1 MPFAK
6 IIYFKGKTKDETY
19 LKRNETYVEAMR
31 RETYVSL
38 QANERLKN
46 KNVHNSFI
54 INYIKKRMRSFKA
67 KTTAFC
73 IGLCLLGAATAE
85 RAQAAPERVSAVEQ
99 TKLATGRVSD
109 SQSPLIGA
117 TVMEKGTS
125 NGTITDMDGKFT
137 LNVRSGATLVISYV
151 GYVTQEIKAGTD
163 MRITLSEDGHSV
175 NEVIVI
181 GYGTQRREAVT
192 GSVANVSGEKLNQ
205 FAATN
210 AAQALQGR
218 VAGVLMTQTSSKPG
232 EEMQIRIRGQRSLT
246 ASNDPLIV
254 LDGIPFMGQLS
265 DINPADIKS
274 MDILKDASATAIYGS
289 RGANGVI
296 LITTEKG
303 SMGTPA
309 KVSYNGYVS
318 FKKIFSKYPM
328 MDGPTF
334 SKFRKAAGL
343 YQNSLDEDDNTNTDW
358 QDLYYQTGVSHNH
371 DVSVSG
377 GTNGGSYSFGA
388 GYYHD
393 ESVVPTEG
401 YDRVSVRG
409 NFDQMVGK
417 WFRFGLSTN
426 NSYRKSQGVNDMYG
440 VLSKSPLASP
450 YDENGNLKRYIS
462 LPADDQTVVT
472 KETVKR
478 DKDVWLNE
486 NKGIGTYNTLFG
498 EVKCPWVEGLSYRI
512 NIGLNF
518 RSSKGGNFTGTGV
531 NNKDANAV
539 NGAGISENQTRNW
552 TVENLV
558 TFDRTFA
565 EKHNLNVVGMYSAEQ
580 TTYESTGASAQGI
593 PADFFQYYA
602 LDKATGQLNVNNYN
616 YWQSGLMSWMGRVMY
631 SYDNKYMLS
640 VALRSDASSRLAK
653 GHQWH
658 TYPAVSAGWNIA
670 RESFMENLTWIDN
683 LKLRVGY
690 GETSNQSVNPYS
702 TLGGL
707 AVRNY
712 NFGSTYKAGYYVNAL
727 PNPELG
733 WEYSKTW
740 NFGLDFSLLSGRLFG
755 SFEYYIQKTKDIL
768 LDVTMPSTSGVN
780 SYTGNIG
787 NTENKG
793 FELTLNGIIID
804 NKDGWKWE
812 AGINLYANRNKLTKL
827 TGADVVK
834 PDGTKEPER
843 DEANRWFVGHPID
856 VIFDYEYEGL
866 WNESDLKTGPD
877 GKTNLD
883 ILEPGGNLGM
893 IKVKYTGDYDA
904 NGMPVRAIGADDRQI
919 MSMEPDLIGGFNTT
933 VGYKSFDLTMIG
945 AFQIGGKLISAIH
958 SSNGYLNML
967 TGRRGQLDVDYWT
980 PENTGAKYP
989 KPGGIQSGDNP
1000 KYGSTLGYFDAGYL
1014 KVRAITLGYNF
1025 DNLKAV
1031 KDFGITRLR
1040 LYATVQ
1046 NPFVL
1051 FSPFNNESG
1060 LDPETNSWATQNTA
1074 VAVEGYNGKHR
1085 MPIVGYNTPATRNFL
1100 FGINLT
1106 F

>member
-1 MPFAK
+1 M
-6 IIYFKGKTKDETY
+6 
-19 LKRNETYVEAMR
+19 
-31 RETYVSL
+31 
-38 QANERLKN
+38 
-46 KNVHNSFI
+46 
-54 INYIKKRMRSFKA
+54 SFKA
-67 KTTAFC
+67 KKTALC
-73 IGLCLLGAATAE
+73 VGLCLIGMIGAQQASAATESVASVQQT
-85 RAQAAPERVSAVEQ
+85 RQASGHV
-99 TKLATGRVSD
+99 TD
-109 SQSPLIGA
+109 SQGPLIGA
-117 TVMEKGTS
+117 TVMEKGTT
-125 NGTITDMDGKFT
+125 NGTVTDFGGNFT
-137 LNVRSGATLVISYV
+137 LNVKPGATLVISYV
-151 GYVTQEIKAGTD
+151 GYETQEVKESSHVSVILK
-163 MRITLSEDGHSV
+163 EDGHVV
-175 NEVIVI
+175 NEVVVI

-192 GSVANVSGEKLNQ
+192 GSVANIGGEKLNQ
-205 FAATN
+205 VAATN

-232 EEMQIRIRGQRSLT
+232 EEMQIRIRGQRSLS

-265 DINPADIKS
+265 DINPSDIKS
-274 MDILKDASATAIYGS
+274 LDILKDASATAIYGS

-296 LITTEKG
+296 IITTVKG
-303 SMGTPA
+303 TQGTPA

-318 FKKIFSKYPM
+318 FKKVFHKYPM
-328 MDGPTF
+328 MDGPAF
-334 SKFRKAAGL
+334 SKMRQYAGL
-343 YQNSLDEDDNTNTDW
+343 YQNSLDENDNTNTDW

-371 DVSVSG
+371 DVSVAG

-417 WFRFGLSTN
+417 YFRFGLSTN
-426 NSYRKSQGVNDMYG
+426 NSYRKNKGVNDMYG

-462 LPADDQTVVT
+462 LPADDQSVVT
-472 KETVKR
+472 KETVER
-478 DKDVWLNE
+478 DKEVWLNE
-486 NKGIGTYNTLFG
+486 NKGIGSYNTIFG
-498 EVKCPWVEGLSYRI
+498 ELKCPWIEGLSYRI

-539 NGAGISENQTRNW
+539 NGGGISENQTRNW
-552 TVENLV
+552 AVENLL

-565 EKHNLNVVGMYSAEQ
+565 EKHNLNVVAMYSAEQ
-580 TTYESTGASAQGI
+580 TTYESSGAGVQDI
-593 PADFFQYYA
+593 PADYFQYYA
-602 LDKATGQLNVNNYN
+602 LDKAVGQVNLNNYN
-616 YWQSGLMSWMGRVMY
+616 YWQSGLVSWMGRVMY
-631 SYDNKYMLS
+631 SYDNKYMIS
-640 VALRSDASSRLAK
+640 AALRSDASSRLAK

-670 RESFMENLTWIDN
+670 RESFMEGTKNWLDN
-683 LKLRVGY
+683 LKLRIGY
-690 GETSNQSVNPYS
+690 GETSNQSINPYS

-740 NFGLDFSLLSGRLFG
+740 NFGLDFSLFNGRLSG
-755 SFEYYIQKTKDIL
+755 SFEYYTQKTNDIL
-768 LDVTMPSTSGVN
+768 LDVSLPSTSGVS
-780 SYTGNIG
+780 SYVGNIG
-787 NTENKG
+787 NTQNKG
-793 FELTLNGIIID
+793 WELTLNGIIID
-804 NKDGWKWE
+804 NKNGWNWE
-812 AGINLYANRNKLTKL
+812 AGINLYQNRNKLTKL
-827 TGADVVK
+827 TGAVDANGNPV
-834 PDGTKEPER
+834 PDK
-843 DEANRWFVGHPID
+843 ANRWFIDQPID
-856 VIFDYEYEGL
+856 VIYDYKYDGL
-866 WNESDLKTGPD
+866 WNESDVYPVTIKNED
-877 GKTNLD
+877 GTTTETTNFA
-883 ILEPGGNLGM
+883 ILEPGGNIGM
-893 IKVKYTGDYDA
+893 IKVAHERALDE
-904 NGMPVRAIGADDRQI
+904 NGVPTRQIGAEDREI

-933 VGYKSFDLTMIG
+933 VAYKNLDLTVIG

-958 SSNGYLNML
+958 SANGYLNML

-980 PENTGAKYP
+980 EQNTGAKYP

-1000 KYGSTLGYFDAGYL
+1000 KYGSTLGYFNAGYL
-1014 KVRAITLGYNF
+1014 KFRAITLGYNF
-1025 DNLKAV
+1025 DNLKAI
-1031 KDFGITRLR
+1031 KNFGISRLR

-1060 LDPETNSWATQNTA
+1060 LDPETNSFATQNTA
-1074 VAVEGYNGKHR
+1074 VGIDGYTGKHK
-1085 MPIVGYNTPATRNFL
+1085 MPIVGYNTPATRNFI
-1100 FGINLT
+1100 FGLNLT

>member
-1 MPFAK
+1 MHVNLRK
-6 IIYFKGKTKDETY
+6 SV
-19 LKRNETYVEAMR
+19 LCV
-31 RETYVSL
+31 
-38 QANERLKN
+38 
-46 KNVHNSFI
+46 
-54 INYIKKRMRSFKA
+54 
-67 KTTAFC
+67 
-73 IGLCLLGAATAE
+73 GLCSLAGLMGTPQTATA
-85 RAQAAPERVSAVEQ
+85 APDSQSVTAVQQ
-99 TKLATGRVSD
+99 TKKVTGRVSD
-109 SQSPLIGA
+109 SMGTLIGA
-117 TVMEKGTS
+117 TIMEKGTT
-125 NGTITDMDGKFT
+125 NGVVTDYDGNFSI
-137 LNVRSGATLVISYV
+137 NVQPGATLVVSYV
-151 GYVTQEIKAGTD
+151 GYVSQEIKVGNQSNLNI
-163 MRITLSEDGHSV
+163 MLEDEGRNL
-175 NEVIVI
+175 NEVVVI

-192 GSVANVSGEKLNQ
+192 GSVANVNGEKLNQ
-205 FAATN
+205 IAATN

-218 VAGVLMTQTSSKPG
+218 VAGVLMTQTGSKPG
-232 EEMQIRIRGQRSLT
+232 DEMQIRIRGQRSLS

-265 DINPADIKS
+265 DINPTDIKS

-296 LITTEKG
+296 IITTVKG
-303 SMGTPA
+303 SQGTPA
-309 KVSYNGYVS
+309 KVSYNGYVN
-318 FKKIFSKYPM
+318 FKTVFHKYPM

-334 SKFRKAAGL
+334 SKMRQYAGL
-343 YQNSLDEDDNTNTDW
+343 YKNSLDESDDTNTDW

-371 DVSVSG
+371 DVSIAG

-401 YDRVSVRG
+401 YNRISVRG
-409 NFDQMVGK
+409 NFDQMIGK

-426 NSYRKSQGVNDMYG
+426 NSYRKTQGVNDMYG

-450 YDENGNLKRYIS
+450 YDADGNLKRYVS
-462 LPADDQTVVT
+462 LPADDQSVVT
-472 KETVKR
+472 KETVER

-486 NKGIGTYNTLFG
+486 NKGIGSYNTLFG
-498 EVKCPWVEGLSYRI
+498 EVKCPWIEGLSYRI

-518 RSSKGGNFTGTGV
+518 RSSKGGSFTGTGV
-531 NNKDANAV
+531 NNKDPKAV
-539 NGAGISENQTRNW
+539 NGGSISENQTYNW
-552 TVENLV
+552 AVENLI
-558 TFDRTFA
+558 TYDHTFA

-580 TTYESTGASAQGI
+580 TTYESTGANAQDI
-593 PADFFQYYA
+593 PADYFQYFA
-602 LDKATGQLNVNNYN
+602 LDKATGQANLTGYN
-616 YWQSGLMSWMGRVMY
+616 YWQSGLISWMGRVMY

-670 RESFMENLTWIDN
+670 REDFMRDLTWIDN

-690 GETSNQSVNPYS
+690 GETSNQSINPYS

-712 NFGSTYKAGYYVNAL
+712 NFGDTYKAGYYVNAL

-740 NFGLDFSLLSGRLFG
+740 NFGLDFSLFNGRLSGSL
-755 SFEYYIQKTKDIL
+755 EYYSQKTNDIL
-768 LDVTMPSTSGVN
+768 LDVSLPSTSGVS

-793 FELTLNGIIID
+793 FELTLNGVIID
-804 NKDGWKWE
+804 NKNGWNWE
-812 AGINLYANRNKLTKL
+812 AGINLYQNRNKLTKL
-827 TGADVVK
+827 TGAVDENGK
-834 PDGTKEPER
+834 PVP
-843 DEANRWFVGHPID
+843 DEGNRWFPGHPID
-856 VIFDYEYEGL
+856 VIYDYKYIGL
-866 WNESDLKTGPD
+866 WQAGEEDLM
-877 GKTNLD
+877 NV
-883 ILEPGGNLGM
+883 LEPGGNIGM
-893 IKVKYTGDYDA
+893 IKVAHDKALDE
-904 NGMPVRAIGADDRQI
+904 NGKPTRQIGAEDREI

-933 VGYKSFDLTMIG
+933 VAYKNLDLTVIG

-958 SSNGYLNML
+958 SANGYLNML

-980 PENTGAKYP
+980 ENNTGAKYP

-1025 DNLKAV
+1025 TDLKPI
-1031 KDFGITRLR
+1031 KDLGISRLR

-1060 LDPETNSWATQNTA
+1060 LDPETNSYANQNTA
-1074 VAVEGYNGKHR
+1074 VSIDGYTGKHK

-1100 FGINLT
+1100 FGINVT

>member
-1 MPFAK
+1 M
-6 IIYFKGKTKDETY
+6 
-19 LKRNETYVEAMR
+19 
-31 RETYVSL
+31 
-38 QANERLKN
+38 
-46 KNVHNSFI
+46 
-54 INYIKKRMRSFKA
+54 SFKA
-67 KTTAFC
+67 KKTALC
-73 IGLCLLGAATAE
+73 VGLCLIGMIGAQQASAATESVASVQQT
-85 RAQAAPERVSAVEQ
+85 RQASGHV
-99 TKLATGRVSD
+99 TD
-109 SQSPLIGA
+109 SQGPLIGA
-117 TVMEKGTS
+117 TVMEKGTT
-125 NGTITDMDGKFT
+125 NGTVTDFGGNFT
-137 LNVRSGATLVISYV
+137 LNVKPGATLVISYV
-151 GYVTQEIKAGTD
+151 GYETQEVKESSHVSVILK
-163 MRITLSEDGHSV
+163 EDGHVV
-175 NEVIVI
+175 NEVVVI

-192 GSVANVSGEKLNQ
+192 GSVANIGGEKLNQ
-205 FAATN
+205 VAATN

-232 EEMQIRIRGQRSLT
+232 EEMQIRIRGQRSLS

-265 DINPADIKS
+265 DINPSDIKS
-274 MDILKDASATAIYGS
+274 LDILKDASATAIYGS

-296 LITTEKG
+296 IITTVKG
-303 SMGTPA
+303 TQGTPA

-318 FKKIFSKYPM
+318 FKKVFHKYPM

-334 SKFRKAAGL
+334 SKMRQYAGL
-343 YQNSLDEDDNTNTDW
+343 YQNSLDENDNTNTDW

-371 DVSVSG
+371 DVSVAG

-417 WFRFGLSTN
+417 YFRFGLSTN
-426 NSYRKSQGVNDMYG
+426 NSYRKNKGVNDMYG

-462 LPADDQTVVT
+462 LPADDQSVVT
-472 KETVKR
+472 KETVER
-478 DKDVWLNE
+478 DKEVWLNE
-486 NKGIGTYNTLFG
+486 NKGIGSYNTIFG
-498 EVKCPWVEGLSYRI
+498 ELKCPWIEGLSYRI

-539 NGAGISENQTRNW
+539 NGGGISENQTRNW
-552 TVENLV
+552 AVENLL

-565 EKHNLNVVGMYSAEQ
+565 EKHNLNVVAMYSAEQ
-580 TTYESTGASAQGI
+580 TTYESSGAGVQDI
-593 PADFFQYYA
+593 PADYFQYYA
-602 LDKATGQLNVNNYN
+602 LDKAVGQVNLNNYN
-616 YWQSGLMSWMGRVMY
+616 YWQSGLVSWMGRVMY
-631 SYDNKYMLS
+631 SYDNKYMIS
-640 VALRSDASSRLAK
+640 AALRSDASSRLAK

-670 RESFMENLTWIDN
+670 RESFMEGTKNWLDN
-683 LKLRVGY
+683 LKLRIGY
-690 GETSNQSVNPYS
+690 GETSNQSINPYS

-740 NFGLDFSLLSGRLFG
+740 NFGLDFSLFNGRLSG
-755 SFEYYIQKTKDIL
+755 SFEYYTQKTNDIL
-768 LDVTMPSTSGVN
+768 LDVSLPSTSGVS
-780 SYTGNIG
+780 SYVGNIG
-787 NTENKG
+787 NTQNKG
-793 FELTLNGIIID
+793 WELTLNGIIID
-804 NKDGWKWE
+804 NKNGWNWE
-812 AGINLYANRNKLTKL
+812 AGINLYQNRNKLTKL
-827 TGADVVK
+827 TGAVDANGNPV
-834 PDGTKEPER
+834 PDK
-843 DEANRWFVGHPID
+843 ANRWFIDQPID
-856 VIFDYEYEGL
+856 VIYDYKYDGL
-866 WNESDLKTGPD
+866 WNESDVYPVTIKNED
-877 GKTNLD
+877 GTTTETTNFA
-883 ILEPGGNLGM
+883 ILEPGGNIGM
-893 IKVKYTGDYDA
+893 IKVAHERALDE
-904 NGMPVRAIGADDRQI
+904 NGVPTRQIGEDDREV

-933 VGYKSFDLTMIG
+933 VGYKGFDLTIIG

-958 SSNGYLNML
+958 SANGYLNML

-980 PENTGAKYP
+980 EQNTGAKYP

-1000 KYGSTLGYFDAGYL
+1000 KYGSTLGYFNAGYL
-1014 KVRAITLGYNF
+1014 KFRAITLGYNF
-1025 DNLKAV
+1025 DNLKAI
-1031 KDFGITRLR
+1031 KNFGISRLR
-1040 LYATVQ
+1040 LYATIQ

-1060 LDPETNSWATQNTA
+1060 LDPETNSFATQNTA
-1074 VAVEGYNGKHR
+1074 VGIDGYTGKHK
-1085 MPIVGYNTPATRNFL
+1085 MPIVGYNTPATRNFI
-1100 FGINLT
+1100 FGLNLT

>member
-1 MPFAK
+1 MHVNLRK
-6 IIYFKGKTKDETY
+6 SV
-19 LKRNETYVEAMR
+19 LCV
-31 RETYVSL
+31 
-38 QANERLKN
+38 
-46 KNVHNSFI
+46 
-54 INYIKKRMRSFKA
+54 
-67 KTTAFC
+67 
-73 IGLCLLGAATAE
+73 GLCSLAGLMGTPQTATA
-85 RAQAAPERVSAVEQ
+85 APDSQSVTAVQQ
-99 TKLATGRVSD
+99 TKKVTGRVSD
-109 SQSPLIGA
+109 SMGTLIGA
-117 TVMEKGTS
+117 TIMEKGTT
-125 NGTITDMDGKFT
+125 NGVVTDYDGNFSI
-137 LNVRSGATLVISYV
+137 NVQPGATLVVSYV
-151 GYVTQEIKAGTD
+151 GYVSQEIKVGNQSNLNI
-163 MRITLSEDGHSV
+163 MLEDEGRNL
-175 NEVIVI
+175 NEVVVI

-192 GSVANVSGEKLNQ
+192 GSVANVNGEKLNQ
-205 FAATN
+205 IAATN

-218 VAGVLMTQTSSKPG
+218 VAGVLMTQTGSKPG
-232 EEMQIRIRGQRSLT
+232 DEMQIRIRGQRSLS

-265 DINPADIKS
+265 DINPTDIKS

-296 LITTEKG
+296 IITTVKG
-303 SMGTPA
+303 SQGTPA
-309 KVSYNGYVS
+309 KVSYNGYVN
-318 FKKIFSKYPM
+318 FKTVFHKYPM

-334 SKFRKAAGL
+334 SKMRQYAGL
-343 YQNSLDEDDNTNTDW
+343 YKNSLDESDDTNTDW

-371 DVSVSG
+371 DVSIAG

-401 YDRVSVRG
+401 YNRISVRG
-409 NFDQMVGK
+409 NFDQMIGK

-426 NSYRKSQGVNDMYG
+426 NSYRKTQGVNDMYG

-450 YDENGNLKRYIS
+450 YDADGNLKRYVS
-462 LPADDQTVVT
+462 LPADDQSVVT
-472 KETVKR
+472 KETVER

-486 NKGIGTYNTLFG
+486 NKGIGSYNTLFG
-498 EVKCPWVEGLSYRI
+498 EVKCPWIEGLSYRI

-518 RSSKGGNFTGTGV
+518 RSSKGGSFTGTGV
-531 NNKDANAV
+531 NNKDPKAV
-539 NGAGISENQTRNW
+539 NGGSISENQTYNW
-552 TVENLV
+552 AVENLI
-558 TFDRTFA
+558 TYDHTFA

-580 TTYESTGASAQGI
+580 TTYESTGANAQDI
-593 PADFFQYYA
+593 PADYFQYFA
-602 LDKATGQLNVNNYN
+602 LDKATGQANLTGYN
-616 YWQSGLMSWMGRVMY
+616 YWQSGLISWMGRVMY

-670 RESFMENLTWIDN
+670 REDFMRDLTWIDN

-690 GETSNQSVNPYS
+690 GETSNQSINPYS

-712 NFGSTYKAGYYVNAL
+712 NFGDTYKAGYYVNAL

-740 NFGLDFSLLSGRLFG
+740 NFGLDFSLFNGRLSGSL
-755 SFEYYIQKTKDIL
+755 EYYSQKTNDIL
-768 LDVTMPSTSGVN
+768 LDVSLPSTSGVS

-793 FELTLNGIIID
+793 FELTLNGVIID
-804 NKDGWKWE
+804 NKNGWNWE
-812 AGINLYANRNKLTKL
+812 AGINLYQNRNKLTKL
-827 TGADVVK
+827 TGAVDENGK
-834 PDGTKEPER
+834 PVP
-843 DEANRWFVGHPID
+843 DEGNRWFPGHPID
-856 VIFDYEYEGL
+856 VIYDYKYIGL
-866 WNESDLKTGPD
+866 WQAGEEDLM
-877 GKTNLD
+877 NV
-883 ILEPGGNLGM
+883 LEPGGNIGM
-893 IKVKYTGDYDA
+893 IKVAHDKALDE
-904 NGMPVRAIGADDRQI
+904 NGKPTRQIGAEDREI

-933 VGYKSFDLTMIG
+933 VAYKNLDLTVIG

-958 SSNGYLNML
+958 SANGYLNML

-980 PENTGAKYP
+980 ENNTGAKYP

-1025 DNLKAV
+1025 TDLKPI
-1031 KDFGITRLR
+1031 KDLGISRLR

-1051 FSPFNNESG
+1051 FSPYNNESG
-1060 LDPETNSWATQNTA
+1060 LDPETNSYANQNTA
-1074 VAVEGYNGKHR
+1074 VGIDGYLGKHK

-1100 FGINLT
+1100 FGVNVT

>member
-1 MPFAK
+1 M
-6 IIYFKGKTKDETY
+6 
-19 LKRNETYVEAMR
+19 
-31 RETYVSL
+31 
-38 QANERLKN
+38 
-46 KNVHNSFI
+46 
-54 INYIKKRMRSFKA
+54 SFKA
-67 KTTAFC
+67 KKTALC
-73 IGLCLLGAATAE
+73 VGLCFLGILS
-85 RAQAAPERVSAVEQ
+85 AQEASAVTESVTSVQQ
-99 TKLATGRVSD
+99 TKQATGQVSD
-109 SQSPLIGA
+109 SQGPLIGA

-125 NGTITDMDGKFT
+125 NGTVTDFNGNFS
-137 LNVRSGATLVISYV
+137 LNVKPGATLVISYV
-151 GYVTQEIKAGTD
+151 GYESQEIKAGD
-163 MRITLSEDGHSV
+163 NLRVELKEDGHVV
-175 NEVIVI
+175 NEVVVI

-192 GSVANVSGEKLNQ
+192 GSVANVNGEKLNQ
-205 FAATN
+205 IAATN

-218 VAGVLMTQTSSKPG
+218 VAGVLMTQTGSKPG
-232 EEMQIRIRGQRSLT
+232 DEMQIRIRGQRSLS

-254 LDGIPFMGQLS
+254 LDDIPFMGVLS

-296 LITTEKG
+296 IITTVKG
-303 SMGTPA
+303 SQGAPA

-318 FKKIFSKYPM
+318 FKKVFKKYPM

-334 SKFRKAAGL
+334 SKFRQYAGL
-343 YQNSLDEDDNTNTDW
+343 YQNSLDENDNTNTDW

-371 DVSVSG
+371 DVSVAG

-417 WFRFGLSTN
+417 YFRFGLSTN
-426 NSYRKSQGVNDMYG
+426 NSYRKTQGVNDMYG

-462 LPADDQTVVT
+462 LPADDQSVVT
-472 KETVKR
+472 KETVER

-486 NKGIGTYNTLFG
+486 NKGIGSYNTLFG

-539 NGAGISENQTRNW
+539 NGGGISENQTRNW
-552 TVENLV
+552 AVENLL
-558 TFDRTFA
+558 TYDHLFA
-565 EKHNLNVVGMYSAEQ
+565 EKHNVNVVAMYSAEQ
-580 TTYESTGASAQGI
+580 TTYESTGASAQDI
-593 PADFFQYYA
+593 PADYFQYYA
-602 LDKATGQLNVNNYN
+602 LDKAVGQANLTGYN

-631 SYDNKYMLS
+631 SYDNKYMIS
-640 VALRSDASSRLAK
+640 AALRSDASSRLAK

-658 TYPAVSAGWNIA
+658 TYPAVSAGWNIS
-670 RESFMENLTWIDN
+670 REQFMENLTWIDN

-690 GETSNQSVNPYS
+690 GETSNQSINPYS

-740 NFGLDFSLLSGRLFG
+740 NFGLDFSLFSGRLYG
-755 SFEYYIQKTKDIL
+755 SFEYYTQKTNDIL
-768 LDVTMPSTSGVN
+768 LDVSLPSTSGVS

-793 FELTLNGIIID
+793 WELTLNGIIID
-804 NKDGWKWE
+804 NKNGWNWE
-812 AGINLYANRNKLTKL
+812 AGINLYQNRNKLTKL
-827 TGADVVK
+827 TGALDENGNPV
-834 PDGTKEPER
+834 PDKG
-843 DEANRWFVGHPID
+843 NRWFIGYPID
-856 VIFDYEYEGL
+856 VIYDYKYIGL
-866 WNESDLKTGPD
+866 WQAGEEAQMN
-877 GKTNLD
+877 
-883 ILEPGGNLGM
+883 ILEPGGNIGM
-893 IKVKYTGDYDA
+893 IKVAHDKALDA
-904 NGMPVRAIGADDRQI
+904 NGNPTRQIGEDDREV

-933 VGYKSFDLTMIG
+933 VGYKGFDLTVIG
-945 AFQIGGKLISAIH
+945 AFQVGGKLISAIH
-958 SSNGYLNML
+958 SANGYLNML

-980 PENTGAKYP
+980 EQNTGAKYP

-1031 KDFGITRLR
+1031 KDFGISRLR
-1040 LYATVQ
+1040 LYATIQ

-1060 LDPETNSWATQNTA
+1060 LDPETNSYANQNTA
-1074 VAVEGYNGKHR
+1074 VGIDGYTGKHR
-1085 MPIVGYNTPATRNFL
+1085 MPIVGYNTPSTRNFI
-1100 FGINLT
+1100 FGLNVT

>member
-1 MPFAK
+1 M
-6 IIYFKGKTKDETY
+6 
-19 LKRNETYVEAMR
+19 
-31 RETYVSL
+31 
-38 QANERLKN
+38 
-46 KNVHNSFI
+46 
-54 INYIKKRMRSFKA
+54 SFKA
-67 KTTAFC
+67 KKTALFV
-73 IGLCLLGAATAE
+73 GLCFLSMISTQQASAATESVASV
-85 RAQAAPERVSAVEQ
+85 QQ
-99 TKLATGRVSD
+99 TKQATGHVAD
-109 SQSPLIGA
+109 SQGPLIGA
-117 TVMEKGTS
+117 TVLEKGTT
-125 NGTITDMDGKFT
+125 NGTITDFDGNFS
-137 LNVRSGATLVISYV
+137 LNVKPGATLVISYV
-151 GYVTQEIKAGTD
+151 GYVSQEVKAGD
-163 MRITLSEDGHSV
+163 NIRVSLKEDGHLV
-175 NEVIVI
+175 NEVVVI

-192 GSVANVSGEKLNQ
+192 GSVANIGGEKLNQ
-205 FAATN
+205 VAATN

-232 EEMQIRIRGQRSLT
+232 EEMQIRIRGQRSLS

-265 DINPADIKS
+265 DINPTDIKS

-296 LITTEKG
+296 IITTVKG
-303 SMGTPA
+303 AQGTPA

-318 FKKIFSKYPM
+318 FKKVFHKYPM

-334 SKFRKAAGL
+334 AKFRQYAGK
-343 YQNSLDEDDNTNTDW
+343 YQNSLDESDNTNTDW

-371 DVSVSG
+371 DVSIAG

-401 YDRVSVRG
+401 YDRISIRG
-409 NFDQMVGK
+409 NFDQKVGD

-426 NSYRKSQGVNDMYG
+426 NSYRKNQGVNDMYG

-462 LPADDQTVVT
+462 LPADDQSVVT
-472 KETVKR
+472 KETVER

-486 NKGIGTYNTLFG
+486 TKGIGTYNTLFA
-498 EVKCPWVEGLSYRI
+498 ELKCPWIEGLSYRI
-512 NIGLNF
+512 NVGLNF
-518 RSSKGGNFTGTGV
+518 RSSKGGNFTGTGI

-539 NGAGISENQTRNW
+539 NGGGISENQTRNW
-552 TVENLV
+552 AVENLL
-558 TFDRTFA
+558 TYDRTFA
-565 EKHNLNVVGMYSAEQ
+565 EKHNLNVVAMYSAEQ
-580 TTYESTGASAQGI
+580 TVYESTGASAQDI
-593 PADFFQYYA
+593 PADYFQYFA
-602 LDKATGQLNVNNYN
+602 LDKAVGQVNLNNYN
-616 YWQSGLMSWMGRVMY
+616 YWKSGLISWMGRVMY
-631 SYDNKYMLS
+631 SYDNKYMIS
-640 VALRSDASSRLAK
+640 AALRSDASSRLAK

-670 RESFMENLTWIDN
+670 REEFMENTKTWLDN

-690 GETSNQSVNPYS
+690 GETSNQSINPYS

-712 NFGSTYKAGYYVNAL
+712 NFGDTYKAGYYVNAL

-740 NFGLDFSLLSGRLFG
+740 NFGLDFSLFNGRLSG
-755 SFEYYIQKTKDIL
+755 SFEYYTQKTNDIL
-768 LDVTMPSTSGVN
+768 LDVSLPSTSGVS
-780 SYTGNIG
+780 SYVGNIG

-793 FELTLNGIIID
+793 WELTLNGIIID
-804 NKDGWKWE
+804 NKNGWNWE
-812 AGINLYANRNKLTKL
+812 AGINLYQNRNKLTKL
-827 TGADVVK
+827 TGALDENGDPV
-834 PDGTKEPER
+834 PDK
-843 DEANRWFVGHPID
+843 ANRWFIGYPID
-856 VIFDYEYEGL
+856 VIYDYKYIGL
-866 WNESDLKTGPD
+866 WQAGEEEQMKV
-877 GKTNLD
+877 
-883 ILEPGGNLGM
+883 LEPGGNVGM
-893 IKVKYTGDYDA
+893 IKVAHDRALDA
-904 NGMPVRAIGADDRQI
+904 NGNPTRQIGEDDREV

-933 VGYKSFDLTMIG
+933 VGYKGFDLTVIG

-958 SSNGYLNML
+958 SANGYLNML

-980 PENTGAKYP
+980 EQNTGAKYP

-1000 KYGSTLGYFDAGYL
+1000 KYGSTLGYFNAGYL
-1014 KVRAITLGYNF
+1014 KFRAITLGYNF
-1025 DNLKAV
+1025 DNLKAI
-1031 KDFGITRLR
+1031 KDLGISRLR

-1060 LDPETNSWATQNTA
+1060 LDPETNSFATQNTA
-1074 VAVEGYNGKHR
+1074 VGIDGYTGKHK
-1085 MPIVGYNTPATRNFL
+1085 MPIVGYNTPATRNFI
-1100 FGINLT
+1100 FGLNVT

>member
-1 MPFAK
+1 M
-6 IIYFKGKTKDETY
+6 
-19 LKRNETYVEAMR
+19 
-31 RETYVSL
+31 
-38 QANERLKN
+38 
-46 KNVHNSFI
+46 
-54 INYIKKRMRSFKA
+54 SFKA
-67 KTTAFC
+67 KKTALC
-73 IGLCLLGAATAE
+73 VGLCFCGIIGVQQASAATESVASV
-85 RAQAAPERVSAVEQ
+85 QQ
-99 TKLATGRVSD
+99 TRQATGHVAD
-109 SQSPLIGA
+109 SQGPLIGA

-125 NGTITDMDGKFT
+125 NGTVTDFNGNFS
-137 LNVRSGATLVISYV
+137 LNVKPGATLVISYV
-151 GYVTQEIKAGTD
+151 GYESQEIKAGDNVTVN
-163 MRITLSEDGHSV
+163 LKEDGHLV
-175 NEVIVI
+175 NEVVVI

-192 GSVANVSGEKLNQ
+192 GSVANIGGEKLNQ
-205 FAATN
+205 IAASN

-232 EEMQIRIRGQRSLT
+232 AEMQIRIRGQRSLT

-254 LDGIPFMGQLS
+254 LDGIPFMGNLS

-296 LITTEKG
+296 IITTVKG
-303 SMGTPA
+303 SQGSPA
-309 KVSYNGYVS
+309 KVTYNGYVS
-318 FKKIFSKYPM
+318 FKKVFHKYPM

-334 SKFRKAAGL
+334 TKFRQYAGK
-343 YQNSLDEDDNTNTDW
+343 YQNSLDEDDNINTDW
-358 QDLYYQTGVSHNH
+358 QDLYYKTGVGHNH
-371 DVSVSG
+371 DVSVAG

-393 ESVVPTEG
+393 ESVVPTEQ
-401 YDRVSVRG
+401 YNRVSVRG

-417 WFRFGLSTN
+417 YFRFGLNTN
-426 NSYRKSQGVNDMYG
+426 NSYSKNEGVNNIYN
-440 VLSKSPLASP
+440 VLSSTPISSP
-450 YDENGNLKRYIS
+450 YDKDGNLKRYNA
-462 LPADDQTVVT
+462 LPADDQVVVT
-472 KETVKR
+472 KETVER

-486 NKGIGTYNTLFG
+486 TKGIGSYNTLFG

-518 RSSKGGNFTGTGV
+518 RSSKNGNFTGTGV
-531 NNKDANAV
+531 NNKDPQAV
-539 NGAGISENQTRNW
+539 NGAGVSENQTRNW
-552 TVENLV
+552 TVENLI

-565 EKHNLNVVGMYSAEQ
+565 EKHNVNVVGMYSAEQ
-580 TTYESTGASAQGI
+580 TTYESTGGSAQDI

-602 LDKATGQLNVNNYN
+602 LHKATGQANLTNFN

-640 VALRSDASSRLAK
+640 AALRSDASSRLAK

-670 RESFMENLTWIDN
+670 RESFMEDLKWIDN

-690 GETSNQSVNPYS
+690 GETSNQSINPYS

-712 NFGSTYKAGYYVNAL
+712 NFGNGTNYKAGYYVNAL

-740 NFGLDFSLLSGRLFG
+740 NFGLDFSLFNGRLYG

-768 LDVTMPSTSGVN
+768 LDVSMPSTSGVS

-804 NKDGWKWE
+804 NKNGWNWE

-827 TGADVVK
+827 TGTEPVILA
-834 PDGTKEPER
+834 DGTVQEER
-843 DEANRWFVGHPID
+843 DVSNRWFVGYPID
-856 VIFDYEYEGL
+856 VIYDYEYDGI
-866 WNESDLKTGPD
+866 WNKEDVYEVTLPD
-877 GKTNLD
+877 GTKTTNLA
-883 ILEPGGNLGM
+883 ILEPGGDIGM
-893 IKVKYTGDYDA
+893 IKVKYNDDVLDA
-904 NGMPVRAIGADDRQI
+904 NGVPTRQI
-919 MSMEPDLIGGFNTT
+919 GDNDRRIQSMEPDLLGGFNTT
-933 VGYKSFDLTMIG
+933 VGYKGFDLTVIG

-958 SSNGYLNML
+958 SGNGYLNML
-967 TGRRGQLDVDYWT
+967 DGRRNNIDVDYWT
-980 PENTGAKYP
+980 EENTGAKYP
-989 KPGGIQSGDNP
+989 KPNGIRSGDNP
-1000 KYGSTLGYFDAGYL
+1000 KYASTLGYFDAGYL

-1025 DNLKAV
+1025 DNIKAV
-1031 KDFGITRLR
+1031 KDLGISRLR
-1040 LYATVQ
+1040 LYATIQ

-1060 LDPETNSWATQNTA
+1060 LDPETNSWANQNTA
-1074 VAVEGYNGKHR
+1074 VAYSEYSGKHK
-1085 MPIVGYNTPATRNFL
+1085 MPIVGYNTPATRNFM
-1100 FGINLT
+1100 FGLNVT

>member
-1 MPFAK
+1 MHVNLRK
-6 IIYFKGKTKDETY
+6 SV
-19 LKRNETYVEAMR
+19 LCV
-31 RETYVSL
+31 
-38 QANERLKN
+38 
-46 KNVHNSFI
+46 
-54 INYIKKRMRSFKA
+54 
-67 KTTAFC
+67 
-73 IGLCLLGAATAE
+73 GLCSLAGLMGTPQTATA
-85 RAQAAPERVSAVEQ
+85 APDSQSVTAVQQ
-99 TKLATGRVSD
+99 TKKVTGRVSD
-109 SQSPLIGA
+109 SMGTLIGA
-117 TVMEKGTS
+117 TIMEKGTT
-125 NGTITDMDGKFT
+125 NGVVTDYDGNFSI
-137 LNVRSGATLVISYV
+137 NVQPGATLVVSYV
-151 GYVTQEIKAGTD
+151 GYVSQEIKVGNQSNLNI
-163 MRITLSEDGHSV
+163 MLEDEGRNL
-175 NEVIVI
+175 NEVVVI

-192 GSVANVSGEKLNQ
+192 GSVANVNGEKLNQ
-205 FAATN
+205 IAATN

-218 VAGVLMTQTSSKPG
+218 VAGVLMTQTGSKPG
-232 EEMQIRIRGQRSLT
+232 DEMQIRIRGQRSLS

-265 DINPADIKS
+265 DINPTDIKS

-296 LITTEKG
+296 IITTAKG
-303 SMGTPA
+303 NQGVPA

-318 FKKIFSKYPM
+318 FKTVFHKYPM

-334 SKFRKAAGL
+334 SKFREYAGL
-343 YQNSLDEDDNTNTDW
+343 YKNSLDESDETNTDW

-371 DVSVSG
+371 DVSVAG

-401 YDRVSVRG
+401 YDRISVRG
-409 NFDQMVGK
+409 NFDQTVGK

-426 NSYRKSQGVNDMYG
+426 NSYRKTQGVNDMYG
-440 VLSKSPLASP
+440 VLSKSPLTSP
-450 YDENGNLKRYIS
+450 YDENGELRRYVS
-462 LPADDQTVVT
+462 LPADDQSVVT
-472 KETVKR
+472 KETVER

-486 NKGIGTYNTLFG
+486 NKGIGSYNTLFG
-498 EVKCPWVEGLSYRI
+498 EVKCPWIEGLSYRI
-512 NIGLNF
+512 NIGLNY
-518 RSSKGGNFTGTGV
+518 RSSKGGGFTGTGV
-531 NNKDANAV
+531 NNKDPKAV
-539 NGAGISENQTRNW
+539 NGGSISENQTYNW
-552 TVENLV
+552 AVENLI
-558 TFDRTFA
+558 TYDHTFA

-580 TTYESTGASAQGI
+580 TTYESTGANAQDI
-593 PADFFQYYA
+593 PADYFQYFA
-602 LDKATGQLNVNNYN
+602 LDKATGQANLTGYN
-616 YWQSGLMSWMGRVMY
+616 YWQSGLISWMGRVMY

-670 RESFMENLTWIDN
+670 REDFMRDLTWIDN

-690 GETSNQSVNPYS
+690 GETSNQSINPYS

-712 NFGSTYKAGYYVNAL
+712 NFGDTYKAGYYVNAL

-740 NFGLDFSLLSGRLFG
+740 NFGLDFSLFNGRLSGSL
-755 SFEYYIQKTKDIL
+755 EYYSQKTNDIL
-768 LDVTMPSTSGVN
+768 LDVSLPSTSGVS

-793 FELTLNGIIID
+793 FELTLNGVIID
-804 NKDGWKWE
+804 NKNGWNWE
-812 AGINLYANRNKLTKL
+812 AGINLYQNRNKLTKL
-827 TGADVVK
+827 TGAVDENGK
-834 PDGTKEPER
+834 PVP
-843 DEANRWFVGHPID
+843 DEANRWFPGHPID
-856 VIFDYEYEGL
+856 VIYDYKYIGL
-866 WNESDLKTGPD
+866 WQAGEEDLM
-877 GKTNLD
+877 NV
-883 ILEPGGNLGM
+883 LEPGGNIGM
-893 IKVKYTGDYDA
+893 IKVAHDKALDEKGKPT
-904 NGMPVRAIGADDRQI
+904 RQIGAEDREI

-933 VGYKSFDLTMIG
+933 VAYKNLDLTVIG

-958 SSNGYLNML
+958 SANGYLNML

-980 PENTGAKYP
+980 ENNTGAKYP

-1025 DNLKAV
+1025 TDLKPI
-1031 KDFGITRLR
+1031 KDLGISRLR

-1051 FSPFNNESG
+1051 FSPYNNESG
-1060 LDPETNSWATQNTA
+1060 LDPETNSYANQNTA
-1074 VAVEGYNGKHR
+1074 VGIDGYLGKHK

-1100 FGINLT
+1100 FGVNVT